1 VRAVCTCACFWT
13 NVHAFYKRVT
23 KGAKRR
29 RGATLNRRPTA
40 RRHYLSN
47 SRTDSFEP
55 FIHHSSHPWPILS
68 PCWYMLVHA
77 IVALS
82 RLHSLSFTRASFPRL
97 SLVHAST
104 YTNIGSVL
112 YGLLPVQGTYRSINH
127 EYIWAS
133 TGMYGDSPH
142 TRLSL
147 ALHSTRFARALR
159 LLYV

>member
-1 VRAVCTCACFWT
+1 MRAVCTCACFWT

-82 RLHSLSFTRASFPRL
+82 RLHSLSFTFIHSCFIPTSFTRTRFHIHDFHSRFTVHA
-97 SLVHAST
+97 SLVHYGCCTCRTQTST
-104 YTNIGSVL
+104 YPFTCTPIHG
-112 YGLLPVQGTYRSINH
+112 
-127 EYIWAS
+127 
-133 TGMYGDSPH
+133 
-142 TRLSL
+142 
-147 ALHSTRFARALR
+147 HSSH
-159 LLYV
+159 V